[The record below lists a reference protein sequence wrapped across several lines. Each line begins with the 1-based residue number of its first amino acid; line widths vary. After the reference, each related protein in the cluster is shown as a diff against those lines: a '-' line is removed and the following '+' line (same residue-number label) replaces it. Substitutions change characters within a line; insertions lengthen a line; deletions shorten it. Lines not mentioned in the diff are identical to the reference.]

1 MTDRLACFAVTPPG
15 VEGITA
21 RELAGLGIVPDALTP
36 GGVGFR
42 AAHRELYAANLM
54 LRTANRVLVR
64 LAEFPARAFYELERK
79 ARRVPWGLVL
89 RPGDPVAFR
98 VTSRKSKLYHLDG
111 IAERLLASCGGS
123 PGPES
128 TDYTADTD
136 DPGEPADF
144 PAGGRFSQLI
154 LARLVRD
161 VVTISADSSGE
172 LLHRRGY
179 RRAIGKAPLR
189 ETLAAAMLLTAGY
202 DGARP
207 LVDPF
212 CGSGTIP
219 VEGAL
224 IARRIP
230 PGIHRRFAFEHW
242 PGFEPALWESVRAA
256 GWERM
261 RDRAPA
267 PILGWDRDA
276 GAVAAALANAE
287 RAGVGVD
294 VALAQGA
301 ISGLAVPPGPGLI
314 ATNPPYGVRL
324 GEPGD
329 LRNLYARFGSVLRAE
344 CAGWTAAVLSADR
357 AHDAATGL
365 GLVERWHSTN
375 GGVKVRC
382 SVADIP
388 PS

>member
-1 MTDRLACFAVTPPG
+1 LTDRLACFAVTPPG

-21 RELAGLGIVPDALTP
+21 RELAGSGITPDAPTP
-36 GGVGFR
+36 GGVGFG
-42 AAHRELYAANLM
+42 ALHEELYAANLM

-79 ARRVPWGLVL
+79 AKRVPWGLVL
-89 RPGDPVAFR
+89 RPGDPVTFR

-111 IAERLLASCGGS
+111 IAERLASSCGGS
-123 PGPES
+123 LGPES
-128 TDYTADTD
+128 TDYTDDTD
-136 DPGEPADF
+136 DSGEPVRS
-144 PAGGRFSQLI
+144 PATDRAPQLI
-154 LARLVRD
+154 VVRVFRD
-161 VVTISADSSGE
+161 LVTISADSSGD

-179 RRAIGKAPLR
+179 RQALGKAPLR
-189 ETLAAAMLLTAGY
+189 ETLAAALLLTAGY
-202 DGARP
+202 DGSGP

-219 VEGAL
+219 IEGAL

-242 PGFEPALWESVRAA
+242 PSFEPALWESVRAA
-256 GWERM
+256 GREGM

-276 GAVAAALANAE
+276 GAVAAAHSNAA
-287 RAGVGVD
+287 RAGVGAD

-301 ISGLAVPPGPGLI
+301 ISRLVVPPGPGMI

-324 GEPGD
+324 GEAGD
-329 LRNLYARFGSVLRAE
+329 LRDLYARLGSVLRAE
-344 CAGWTAAVLSADR
+344 CPGWRAVLLSADR

-365 GLVERWHSTN
+365 GLVEQWRSSN

-388 PS
+388 RS

>member
-1 MTDRLACFAVTPPG
+1 VTPPG

-21 RELAGLGIVPDALTP
+21 RELSGLGITPEAPTP
-36 GGVGFR
+36 GGVAFG
-42 AAHRELYAANLM
+42 ATHEALYAANLM

-79 ARRVPWGLVL
+79 AKRVPWGLVL
-89 RPGDPVAFR
+89 RSGDPAVFR

-123 PGPES
+123 PVPES
-128 TDYTADTD
+128 TDYTDDTD
-136 DPGEPADF
+136 YSVEPADS
-144 PAGGRFSQLI
+144 PAVGRSSQLI
-154 LARLVRD
+154 VVRLFRD
-161 VVTISADSSGE
+161 IVTISADSSGE

-179 RRAIGKAPLR
+179 RQALGKAPLR
-189 ETLAAAMLLTAGY
+189 ETLAAAMLLAAEY
-202 DGARP
+202 DGTGP

-219 VEGAL
+219 IEGAL

-242 PGFEPALWESVRAA
+242 PGFEPALWDSVRAA
-256 GWERM
+256 GRARI

-276 GAVAAALANAE
+276 GAVAAALSNAE
-287 RAGVGVD
+287 RAGVGAD

-301 ISGLAVPPGPGLI
+301 ISGLVVPPGPGLI

-324 GEPGD
+324 GEAGD
-329 LRNLYARFGSVLRAE
+329 LRDLYARFGSVLRAE
-344 CAGWTAAVLSADR
+344 CASWRVALLSADR

-365 GLVERWHSTN
+365 GLVERWHSSN

-388 PS
+388 RS

>member
-1 MTDRLACFAVTPPG
+1 MTPPG

-21 RELAGLGIVPDALTP
+21 RELSGLGITPDAPIP
-36 GGVGFR
+36 GGVGFG
-42 AAHRELYAANLM
+42 ATHEALYAANLM

-79 ARRVPWGLVL
+79 AKRVPWGLVL
-89 RPGDPVAFR
+89 GPGDPAVFR

-111 IAERLLASCGGS
+111 IAERLASSCGGS
-123 PGPES
+123 RERES
-128 TDYTADTD
+128 TDYTDDVDSPAASTD
-136 DPGEPADF
+136 SGAT
-144 PAGGRFSQLI
+144 GGFAQLFVV
-154 LARLVRD
+154 RVWRD

-179 RRAIGKAPLR
+179 RQALGKAPLR
-189 ETLAAAMLLTAGY
+189 ETLAAAMLLAAEY
-202 DGARP
+202 DGTGP

-219 VEGAL
+219 IEGAL
-224 IARRIP
+224 IARGIP

-242 PGFEPALWESVRAA
+242 PGFEPALWDSVRAA
-256 GWERM
+256 GRARM

-276 GAVAAALANAE
+276 GAVAAALSNAE
-287 RAGVGVD
+287 RAGVGAD

-301 ISGLAVPPGPGLI
+301 ISGLMVPPGPGLI

-324 GEPGD
+324 GEAGD
-329 LRNLYARFGSVLRAE
+329 LRDLYARFGSVLRAE
-344 CAGWTAAVLSADR
+344 CASWRVALLSADR

-365 GLVERWHSTN
+365 GLVERWHSSN

-388 PS
+388 RS